1 MGSLAGMETLWKKIG
16 GESKFSGQL
25 LSDEIREAYSF
36 YKIIMKLW
44 SFFGLLA
51 ITIACLGLLGTV
63 SFTIKKRVKEISI
76 RKVMGASAQNLVL
89 LLSKDF
95 IKLMIIASVITIP
108 LVYFL
113 MEHVLTNTQHYSV
126 QIGFVEIVAS
136 LLIMMLFVLTT
147 ILSQALKAANANP
160 ADNLRSE

>member
-1 MGSLAGMETLWKKIG
+1 MIDGFCIQPSVPQPELIHGAG
-16 GESKFSGQL
+16 
-25 LSDEIREAYSF
+25 
-36 YKIIMKLW
+36 
-44 SFFGLLA
+44 
-51 ITIACLGLLGTV
+51 V
-63 SFTIKKRVKEISI
+63 HP
-76 RKVMGASAQNLVL
+76 ASAQNLVL

-113 MEHVLTNTQHYSV
+113 MEHVLENTQHYSV

-147 ILSQALKAANANP
+147 ILSLRKSGSVCLSVGGLFFIFYFFSSGLIITVNILKNK
-160 ADNLRSE
+160 